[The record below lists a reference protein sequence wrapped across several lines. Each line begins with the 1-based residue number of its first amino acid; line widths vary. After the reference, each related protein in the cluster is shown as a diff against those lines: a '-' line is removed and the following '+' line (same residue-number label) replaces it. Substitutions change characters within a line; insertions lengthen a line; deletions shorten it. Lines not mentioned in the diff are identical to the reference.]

1 VHGCA
6 VVEDGGGVLA
16 PNRDCKD
23 GEEGGWMY
31 DADSPR
37 VKTGSRG
44 LGGEMKELREGE
56 DGTNIV
62 GIKEVIASV

>member
-1 VHGCA
+1 
-6 VVEDGGGVLA
+6 
-16 PNRDCKD
+16 
-23 GEEGGWMY
+23 MY

>member
-1 VHGCA
+1 
-6 VVEDGGGVLA
+6 
-16 PNRDCKD
+16 
-23 GEEGGWMY
+23 MY

-44 LGGEMKELREGE
+44 LGGETKELREGE

-62 GIKEVIASV
+62 GMKEVIASV